1 MSGGSYDYLYYRV
14 ESEYVGRM
22 YDRELNSMMH
32 DLIQVLH
39 DVEWWQSD
47 DIGEEQYRDTVKKF
61 KQKWFGTDVS
71 RVERMIDESV
81 SELRDELLTTFDY
94 LKNDLE

>member
-14 ESEYVGRM
+14 ECEYVGRM
-22 YDRELNSMMH
+22 HDRELNSMMH

-61 KQKWFGTDVS
+61 KRKWFGTDVS
-71 RVERMIDESV
+71 RIERIINESV